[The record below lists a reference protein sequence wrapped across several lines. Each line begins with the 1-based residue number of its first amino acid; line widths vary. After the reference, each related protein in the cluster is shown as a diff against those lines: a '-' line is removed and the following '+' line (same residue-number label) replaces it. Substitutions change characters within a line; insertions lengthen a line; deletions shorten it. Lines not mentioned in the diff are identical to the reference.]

1 MAAELGACE
10 AAIGLR
16 AQAGRC
22 GEQKASQQEAGD
34 AGTCR
39 SAPGRCLAIQ
49 PTSCCCCVIRLSA
62 AACGCAGSAGGGLR
76 GAALGSLLL
85 LAGQAVDGCS
95 AHQRPS
101 ANTAL
106 RRAALLRGDSIGLPL
121 PVQTKP
127 SAATGGHPAIAA
139 AHNRPSTRPG
149 RRSSLLALSNAPRCA
164 RHQGTSDSSL
174 PDGAGAVHWA
184 RSVSSLDNASQSI
197 RRDTDLLHP
206 PARTAT
212 IRWRGNAGQCEAS
225 EARVPAAAA
234 SAPS

>member
-1 MAAELGACE
+1 MASSVLACCCRSRLSSS
-10 AAIGLR
+10 AFCSYSARG
-16 AQAGRC
+16 GRC
-22 GEQKASQQEAGD
+22 KAVVTA
-34 AGTCR
+34 
-39 SAPGRCLAIQ
+39 
-49 PTSCCCCVIRLSA
+49 
-62 AACGCAGSAGGGLR
+62 CAGSAGGGLR

-101 ANTAL
+101 TNTAL

-174 PDGAGAVHWA
+174 QTAQGPCIGRVQYLRWTTHHNRFAATPICSTRPPAPQLFVGVATQGSARPARLACRLQQHLLPHKPAYQSACATSAAGA
-184 RSVSSLDNASQSI
+184 
-197 RRDTDLLHP
+197 RRP
-206 PARTAT
+206 PPTMLTA
-212 IRWRGNAGQCEAS
+212 A
-225 EARVPAAAA
+225 
-234 SAPS
+234 